1 MDITTL
7 LQNPATR
14 KILEE
19 RAQALAL
26 QEALTDGDQGEEL
39 LIFRLGDGCY
49 SIPVAF
55 VREVQPLGDYT
66 RLPSAPAFVVGL
78 VNVRGRLLSA
88 LDLRPLLEMP
98 QTPPDAS
105 AFLLIVTGDGM
116 EVGLLADT
124 IVEIRHA
131 SADLSPT
138 PSASAGQAVSWVR
151 GVDATMSLLIDP
163 ALFLHDPR
171 LTVNDVIE

>member
-1 MDITTL
+1 MDISTL
-7 LQNPATR
+7 LHNPATR
-14 KILEE
+14 QILEE

-26 QEALTDGDQGEEL
+26 QEALTDGDRGEEL
-39 LIFRLGDGCY
+39 LVFRLDDGCY
-49 SIPVAF
+49 SIPVTC

-98 QTPPDAS
+98 HTLPDPA
-105 AFLLIVTGDGM
+105 AYLLIVSADGI

-124 IVEIRHA
+124 IVEIRYA
-131 SADLSPT
+131 GADLAPT
-138 PSASAGQAVSWVR
+138 PSVSAGQAVNWVR
-151 GVDATMSLLIDP
+151 GVDPTMSLLIDP
-163 ALFLHDPR
+163 ALLLHDPR